1 MQPQIAIVAVPAAN
15 KKPLCVDLDGTLIAT
30 DTLWE
35 SLLLLLKDQ
44 PWKILVLTFWLF
56 KGKAIFKSR
65 VAQSVN
71 LNPAG
76 LPYRENVLSFLRQ
89 EWESGREII
98 LATACDQQIAKRVA
112 VHLGI
117 FSAVISSNG
126 LVNLSG
132 RHKLHALEEHVGDQ
146 QFDYIGNSSVDLP
159 IWESA
164 DESMLVH
171 PSSRLLS
178 RAQMVSSVGRVFP
191 VEENRLRTLLKALRI
206 QQWVKNLLLF
216 VPLITAHKIMDLS
229 LVAQTLYAFLAFGLC
244 ASSVYVVNDLLDL
257 EADRQHPRKK
267 SRPFASGALQIKTGL
282 ALIPL
287 LMSLSFTLAA
297 FLLPPQ
303 FCLSL
308 GLYFLIT
315 LAYSFYFKRVAA
327 VDVLV
332 LSGLYT
338 LRILAGALAVNVTLS
353 PWLLAFS
360 IFFFLNLAFV
370 KRYVELG
377 ASQKNNV
384 SSISGRGYAVSD
396 IDIIR
401 SIGPVSGYLS
411 VLVLTL
417 YIQSHE
423 VVAIYRHPTFLWCVG
438 LCLLYWVTRVWILAN
453 RGEMVDDPIVFTFKD
468 RVSYLV
474 GGIIVILMLMATF

>member
-1 MQPQIAIVAVPAAN
+1 MQAKIAVVAAAPAN
-15 KKPLCVDLDGTLIAT
+15 RKSLCVDLDGTLVAS

-35 SLLLLLKDQ
+35 SLLLLLKNQ
-44 PWKILVLTFWLF
+44 PWKVLLLTTWLF
-56 KGKAIFKSR
+56 KGKAFFKSQ
-65 VAQSVN
+65 VAQSVD

-98 LATACDQQIAKRVA
+98 LATASDQRIARSVA
-112 VHLGI
+112 AHLGI

-126 LVNLSG
+126 KVNLSG
-132 RHKLHALEEHVGDQ
+132 QHKLHALKEHVGDQ
-146 QFDYIGNSSVDLP
+146 PFDYIGNSSVDLP
-159 IWESA
+159 IWQSA
-164 DESMLVH
+164 DESILVE
-171 PSSRLLS
+171 PSSRLLN
-178 RAQMVSSVGRVFP
+178 RARRVSSVGRVFP
-191 VEENRLRTLLKALRI
+191 LEANRLLTLLKALRV

-216 VPLITAHKIMDLS
+216 VPLITAHQITDLF
-229 LVAQTLYAFLAFGLC
+229 LVRRTFYAFIAFGLC

-257 EADRQHPRKK
+257 ESDRQHPRKK
-267 SRPFASGALQIKTGL
+267 HRPFASGALQIKTGL
-282 ALIPL
+282 ALVPL
-287 LMSLSFTLAA
+287 LVSLSFIIGAS
-297 FLLPPQ
+297 LLPPA
-303 FCLSL
+303 FGLSL

-315 LAYSFYFKRVAA
+315 VAYSFYLKRVVAL
-327 VDVLV
+327 DVLV
-332 LSGLYT
+332 LAAFYT

-396 IDIIR
+396 IEIIR
-401 SIGPVSGYLS
+401 SMGPVSGYLS
-411 VLVLTL
+411 VLVLAL
-417 YIQSHE
+417 YIHSQE
-423 VVAIYRHPTFLWCVG
+423 VAAIYRNPTFLWFVS
-438 LCLLYWVTRVWILAN
+438 LSLLYWITRVWILAH
-453 RGEMVDDPIVFTFKD
+453 RGEMVDDPILFTFKD

-474 GGIIVILMLMATF
+474 GGMIVILMLKATF